1 MTLTECQEELL
12 GHLAAMPFLDRLEL
26 VAVSGWSRGSV
37 YESVEKA

>member
-26 VAVSGWSRGSV
+26 VAVSGWSRGFGLR
-37 YESVEKA
+37 ERREI